1 MAKKKNQQNPAKKEN
16 KTPTNNNSEIILT
29 QQTPFLSK
37 YGGWILVLLAFLLYS
52 NTLGHKFAFDDSI
65 VITDN
70 SFTQKGLAG
79 IPDLVSRDFFE
90 GVYGEGGMEL
100 SGGRF
105 RPLSLVCFAV
115 ENQFFG
121 KVKKINGQPVL
132 DEKGQQLYDY
142 NPGVGH
148 FLNIL
153 FYALSALL
161 LFNLLSLWFSG
172 TNGASVIPFVA
183 GLIFVAH
190 PIHTEVVANIKSRDE
205 ILAMLLLFGA
215 LYALHKSIRK
225 PSLILTTLGVLSY
238 FAAMLSKENA
248 FTFIAIF
255 PFTLFI
261 FEKDKNW
268 SKIIVAC
275 LPYWGIALFYFMIRT
290 WMVGGIEAEINKDIM
305 ENPFYGVTNGEKLA
319 TIALILLRYLGLLIF
334 PHPMSSDYSRE

>member
-1 MAKKKNQQNPAKKEN
+1 MAKKKNQQIPTKKEN
-16 KTPTNNNSEIILT
+16 KAKVLSSSEIVLT
-29 QQTPFLSK
+29 QKTPFLSK

-70 SFTQKGLAG
+70 TFTQKGIAG
-79 IPDLVSRDFFE
+79 IPDLISRDFFE
-90 GVYGEGGMEL
+90 GVYGKDGMEL

-115 ENQFFG
+115 ENQAFG
-121 KVKKINGQPVL
+121 KVKELNGQPVL

-142 NPGVGH
+142 NPALGH

-215 LYALHKSIRK
+215 LYACLLYTSD
-225 PSLILTTLGVLSY
+225 
-238 FAAMLSKENA
+238 AADE
-248 FTFIAIF
+248 
-255 PFTLFI
+255 
-261 FEKDKNW
+261 
-268 SKIIVAC
+268 
-275 LPYWGIALFYFMIRT
+275 
-290 WMVGGIEAEINKDIM
+290 
-305 ENPFYGVTNGEKLA
+305 
-319 TIALILLRYLGLLIF
+319 
-334 PHPMSSDYSRE
+334 